1 MKKNILIFITPK
13 RLATNIPKYYKE
25 SFDNLVNKYNVQIY
39 ICYKKEDE
47 INLDHW
53 KKIELIKDWYIFQEY
68 LSEEN
73 LLNFS
78 KELKSVKNNIEV
90 YTYRE
95 AFIDIMFKI
104 KKSLWQEITEIKNI
118 FISKKLQ
125 RENLLSFDKNITVNF
140 LKFTDLSEIN
150 IDKVLKDFNFPF
162 IIKPSSW
169 ISSAGVIKI
178 NSKKELENAICL
190 LKDTFEE
197 IIKISKIKNYE
208 VIIEEFIDW
217 NMYTIDYFVDQMWK
231 IHKSKLVRTHT
242 LKEEYNIE
250 DFWITKEVLGTDIE
264 SEISEEKLNSYLEKC
279 VKWCG
284 VKNTFIHHEFKL
296 TNSWELKTIELNW
309 RIWWYRL
316 EMYKKA
322 YNLDLIEFLFNRN
335 IKPEFKNNYTFIWLF
350 QRQEID
356 KNLIWLDK
364 DFINKFEKLDS
375 FYSYMIK
382 NEFIWNKIWFTKNW
396 YKYFGTIRLLSNNF
410 NKMEQDYNFIKKNL
424 DKNIIYE
431 K

>member
-78 KELKSVKNNIEV
+78 KELKTVKNNIEV

-150 IDKVLKDFNFPF
+150 VDKVLKDFNFPF

-169 ISSAGVIKI
+169 ISSAGVMKI

-279 VKWCG
+279 VEWCG

-322 YNLDLIEFLFNRN
+322 YNLDLIEFLFNKN

-350 QRQEID
+350 PRQEID
-356 KNLIWLDK
+356 KNLIWLNE